1 MLGTQLVSMVLVT
14 SLAALWHAMTGFGFA
29 LVAVPLLSVLI
40 GPRSAVVTVVL
51 ISLMLYLG
59 AWTRTS
65 EHVDLVLVRRTVGYT
80 LIGLPLGAVA
90 LVSLGER
97 LLLVLVGT
105 ATAVLAG
112 LLLLRR
118 QRVANSPA
126 RHFVAACIS
135 SGALLSST
143 GMNGPP
149 LVLSF
154 QRLGLSPDSFR
165 ANLQASFALQQLFAI
180 AVFAVS
186 GQLTVEVAQLVLVGA
201 PALAL
206 GWWVGNGVFKR
217 MLAGQH
223 AVLVFIALFGA
234 SATALVRAVT
244 M

>member
-1 MLGTQLVSMVLVT
+1 MLWTQLVSMVLVT
-14 SLAALWHAMTGFGFA
+14 SIAALWHAMTGFGFA
-29 LVAVPLLSVLI
+29 LVAVPLLSVLV

-51 ISLMLYLG
+51 ISLVLYLG
-59 AWTRTS
+59 AWTRTG
-65 EHVDLVLVRRTVGYT
+65 EHVDPVLVRRTVGYT
-80 LIGLPLGAVA
+80 LLGLPLGAVA

-105 ATAVLAG
+105 VTAVLAG
-112 LLLLRR
+112 LLVFRR
-118 QRVANSPA
+118 QRTDTPPA

-149 LVLSF
+149 LVLSY
-154 QRLGLSPDSFR
+154 QRLGLSPDGFR
-165 ANLQASFALQQLFAI
+165 ANLQASFALQQLFAVV
-180 AVFAVS
+180 VFAVS
-186 GQLTVEVAQLVLVGA
+186 GQLTLEVAQLVLVGV

-223 AVLVFIALFGA
+223 AALVSIALFGA